1 MPTSWLVGADWP
13 IPEPIMTALNRVYS
27 WRLFSPVHRAWTEV
41 RRSYMHGP
49 DAWYTEAR
57 TQDGRLLAS
66 RVIDSAYADDLFQ
79 RYGAD
84 AEITYFS

>member
-1 MPTSWLVGADWP
+1 MPS
-13 IPEPIMTALNRVYS
+13 LNRVYS
-27 WRLFSPVHRAWTEV
+27 WRLFSPAHRAWTEV
-41 RRSYMHGP
+41 RRSEMHGP
-49 DAWYTEAR
+49 GAWYTEAR
-57 TQDGRLLAS
+57 SQDGRLLAS